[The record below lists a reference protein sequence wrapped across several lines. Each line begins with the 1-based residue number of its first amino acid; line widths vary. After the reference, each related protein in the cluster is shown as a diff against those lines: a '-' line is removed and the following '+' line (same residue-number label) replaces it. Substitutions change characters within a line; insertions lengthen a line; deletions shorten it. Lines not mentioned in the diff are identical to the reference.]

1 MGGAGPVKHLGTCVI
16 PSSPRNV
23 VNGRR
28 WLLGRLEPLLGAEHS
43 ACDDSVLLLSET
55 LTNAIVH
62 GGGDLVEVDAYVDT
76 ANIRIEVTDE
86 GGASV
91 PHHVD
96 DPQGE
101 HGRGLPILSMLAK
114 SWGFEQLDD
123 GRLRVWFEV
132 PHTAPPDTRTTRP
145 EDAPPPPRPHDG
157 ARDESAFAA
166 NSSVHSGDRDH

>member
-1 MGGAGPVKHLGTCVI
+1 MKHLGTCVI
-16 PSSPRNV
+16 PSSPKNV
-23 VNGRR
+23 ANGRR

-62 GGGDLVEVDAYVDT
+62 GEGHLVEVDAYVDT

-86 GGASV
+86 GGATV

-96 DPQGE
+96 DPHGE

-132 PHTAPPDTRTTRP
+132 PHTAPPDARPTGP
-145 EDAPPPPRPHDG
+145 EDAPTPPRPADG
-157 ARDESAFAA
+157 AHEESALAA
-166 NSSVHSGDRDH
+166 NTSAHSRDR

>member
-1 MGGAGPVKHLGTCVI
+1 MKHLGTCVI
-16 PSSPRNV
+16 PSAPRNV

-62 GGGDLVEVDAYVDT
+62 GEGNLVEVDAYVDT
-76 ANIRIEVTDE
+76 TNIRIEVTDE
-86 GGASV
+86 GGGTV
-91 PHHVD
+91 PHHRD
-96 DPQGE
+96 DPHGE

-132 PHTAPPDTRTTRP
+132 PHTAPPDTHATIP
-145 EDAPPPPRPHDG
+145 EDTPNPPRPRDG
-157 ARDESAFAA
+157 THEESTLAA
-166 NSSVHSGDRDH
+166 NTSAHTGDR

>member
-1 MGGAGPVKHLGTCVI
+1 MKHLGTCVI
-16 PSSPRNV
+16 PSAPHNV
-23 VNGRR
+23 ANGRR
-28 WLLGRLEPLLGAEHS
+28 WLLGHLEPLLGPKHS

-62 GGGDLVEVDAYVDT
+62 GTGDIVEVDAYMDT

-86 GGASV
+86 GGGV

-96 DPQGE
+96 DPHGE
-101 HGRGLPILSMLAK
+101 HGRGLSILAMLAR

-132 PHTAPPDTRTTRP
+132 PHTAVPKGRVLVEVNRQRA
-145 EDAPPPPRPHDG
+145 EENPPRPDG
-157 ARDESAFAA
+157 AHEETALTA
-166 NSSVHSGDRDH
+166 NQATHPGDR